1 MSGATDGGRP
11 GQGLVAM
18 AAVEGAIEALLD
30 RLQGD
35 VRGHAETTLLFE
47 RFRAAARENR
57 AALLAQLAELGA
69 AAPVAGAPP
78 VGAAG
83 AAPAAPDA
91 AGAAACAGA
100 VSRALRSVSL
110 ALNDAAFGYSVLHE
124 TAHVADSLRYAATL
138 RLAERHLRR
147 CTGAV
152 QEVNQLIADVVNWE
166 LRQEGQFCECRC
178 PACALGICWC
188 IAHTKDTVNAAWR
201 ETAPAYPSSGLPVAP
216 SPRRP
221 EDLDVRDGDVVI
233 AVDGRRV
240 ASTADVTSAVVARGP
255 GEPMTLGI
263 VRRSEGTLEVTAHRR
278 R

>member
-1 MSGATDGGRP
+1 
-11 GQGLVAM
+11 M
-18 AAVEGAIEALLD
+18 AAVEGEIEALLD

-35 VRGHAETTLLFE
+35 VGGHAETTLLFE
-47 RFRAAARENR
+47 RLRRTAGRTGPPWTR
-57 AALLAQLAELGA
+57 TWPSWAQ
-69 AAPVAGAPP
+69 AAPAGGAPA
-78 VGAAG
+78 VGASGAG
-83 AAPAAPDA
+83 AAPDA

-110 ALNDAAFGYSVLHE
+110 VLNDAAFGYSVLHE
-124 TAHVADSLRYAATL
+124 TAHVADTLRYAATL

-147 CTGAV
+147 CTGAA

>member
-1 MSGATDGGRP
+1 MSGGTEGGRL
-11 GQGLVAM
+11 GSGLAAM
-18 AAVEGAIEALLD
+18 AAVEGQIGDLID
-30 RLQGD
+30 RLKGD
-35 VRGHAETTLLFE
+35 VGGHAEATLLFE
-47 RFRAAARENR
+47 RFRAVSRENR
-57 AALLAQLAELGA
+57 DALRAHLGDLG
-69 AAPVAGAPP
+69 V
-78 VGAAG
+78 
-83 AAPAAPDA
+83 AAPADAVGAGRTPDA
-91 AGAAACAGA
+91 EGAPFCTGA

-138 RLAERHLRR
+138 RLAERNLRR
-147 CTGAV
+147 CAAAV

-188 IAHTKDTVNAAWR
+188 IAHTKDTINAAWR

-240 ASTADVTSAVVARGP
+240 ASTADVTSAIVARSP
-255 GEPMTLGI
+255 GEPITLGI
-263 VRRSEGTLEVTAHRR
+263 VRRPEGTLEVTAHRR